1 MNLVNIPSSNL
12 DDVWSLVKKDI
23 SEALS
28 YSGDHTDSQFVY
40 DCVKEKKMQLWVVW
54 DKDKKTT
61 IDKYYGVVVTEIVK
75 RKLIQSCNIF
85 IVTGRH
91 RQQWQHLISVLEDFA
106 IENNC
111 TNMELIARKGWQRI
125 MEQFDYKQTHV
136 VLEKQII
143 NKKEKY
149 DSYK

>member
-28 YSGDHTDSQFVY
+28 YSGNHTDADFVY
-40 DCVKEKKMQLWVVW
+40 DCVKEDKMQLWVVW
-54 DKDKKTT
+54 DKDKSTT
-61 IDKYYGVVVTEIVK
+61 LEKYYGVVVTEIVK

-85 IVTGRH
+85 IVTGRN
-91 RQQWQHLISVLEDFA
+91 RQKWQHLISVLEDFA
-106 IENNC
+106 LENNC
-111 TNMELIARKGWQRI
+111 TNMELFARKGWEKI
-125 MEQFDYKQTHV
+125 MEQFDYKKTHV

-143 NKKEKY
+143 NKKEK
-149 DSYK
+149 

>member
-28 YSGDHTDSQFVY
+28 YSGDHTDSDFVY
-40 DCVKEKKMQLWVVW
+40 DCVKEDKMQLWVVW
-54 DKDKKTT
+54 DKDKPTT
-61 IDKYYGVVVTEIVK
+61 LEKYYGVVVTEIVK

-106 IENNC
+106 LENNC

-136 VLEKQII
+136 VLEKPII
-143 NKKEKY
+143 KTKEK
-149 DSYK
+149 

>member
-1 MNLVNIPSSNL
+1 MKLVNIPSSNL

-28 YSGDHTDSQFVY
+28 YSGNHTDAQFVY
-40 DCVKEKKMQLWVVW
+40 ETLKQNKMQLWVIW
-54 DKDKKTT
+54 DKDKEAT

-91 RQQWQHLISVLEDFA
+91 RQKWQHLISVLEDFA

-111 TNMELIARKGWQRI
+111 TNMELIARKGWQKI

-136 VLEKQII
+136 VLEKQIT
-143 NKKEKY
+143 NKQDK
-149 DSYK
+149 

>member
-23 SEALS
+23 AEALS
-28 YSGDHTDSQFVY
+28 YSGNHTDADFVY
-40 DCVKEKKMQLWVVW
+40 DCVKENKMQLWVVW
-54 DKDKKTT
+54 DKDKPTT
-61 IDKYYGVVVTEIVK
+61 LEKYYGVVVTEIVK

-136 VLEKQII
+136 VLEKPII
-143 NKKEKY
+143 KTKEK
-149 DSYK
+149 

>member
-1 MNLVNIPSSNL
+1 MKLVNIPSSNL

-28 YSGDHTDSQFVY
+28 YSGNHTDAQFVY
-40 DCVKEKKMQLWVVW
+40 DTLKQNKMQLWIVW
-54 DKDKKTT
+54 DKDKEAT

-91 RQQWQHLISVLEDFA
+91 RQKWQHLISVLEDFA
-106 IENNC
+106 TDNDC

-136 VLEKQII
+136 VLEKQIT
-143 NKKEKY
+143 NKKDK
-149 DSYK
+149 

>member
-28 YSGDHTDSQFVY
+28 YSGNHTDAQFVY
-40 DCVKEKKMQLWVVW
+40 DTLKEDKMQLWVVW
-54 DKDKKTT
+54 DKDKPTT
-61 IDKYYGVVVTEIVK
+61 LEKYYGVVVTEIVK

-106 IENNC
+106 LDNQC
-111 TNMELIARKGWQRI
+111 SNMELIARKGWEKI
-125 MEQFDYKQTHV
+125 MEQFNYKRTHV
-136 VLEKQII
+136 VLEKSITQKE
-143 NKKEKY
+143 NK
-149 DSYK
+149 

>member
-12 DDVWSLVKKDI
+12 DDVWNLVKKDI
-23 SEALS
+23 SDALS
-28 YSGDHTDSQFVY
+28 YSGNHTDAQFVY
-40 DCVKEKKMQLWVVW
+40 DCIKEKKMQLWVVW
-54 DKDKKTT
+54 DKDKPTT
-61 IDKYYGVVVTEIVK
+61 VEKYYGVVVTEIVK

-85 IVTGRH
+85 IVTGKH
-91 RQQWQHLISVLEDFA
+91 RQKWQHLISVLEDFA

-136 VLEKQII
+136 VLEKPII
-143 NKKEKY
+143 KKEK
-149 DSYK
+149 

>member
-23 SEALS
+23 SDALS
-28 YSGDHTDSQFVY
+28 YSGNHTDAQFVY

-143 NKKEKY
+143 NKKEK
-149 DSYK
+149 

>member
-28 YSGDHTDSQFVY
+28 YSGNHTDAEFVY
-40 DCVKEKKMQLWVVW
+40 DTIKQNKMQLWIVW
-54 DKDKKTT
+54 DKDKKAT

-91 RQQWQHLISVLEDFA
+91 RQKWQHLISVLEDFA

-136 VLEKQII
+136 VLEKQIT
-143 NKKEKY
+143 NKKDK
-149 DSYK
+149 

>member
-1 MNLVNIPSSNL
+1 MKLVNIPSSNL

-28 YSGDHTDSQFVY
+28 YSGNHTDAQFVY
-40 DCVKEKKMQLWVVW
+40 DTLKEDKMQLWVVW
-54 DKDKKTT
+54 DKDKPTT
-61 IDKYYGVVVTEIVK
+61 LEKYYGVVVTEIVK

-85 IVTGRH
+85 IVTGKH
-91 RQQWQHLISVLEDFA
+91 RQKWQHLISVLEDFA
-106 IENNC
+106 IDNNC

-136 VLEKQII
+136 VLEKPII
-143 NKKEKY
+143 KTKEK
-149 DSYK
+149 

>member
-12 DDVWSLVKKDI
+12 DDVWNLVKKDI

-28 YSGDHTDSQFVY
+28 YSGNHTDAQFVY
-40 DCVKEKKMQLWVVW
+40 DCIKEKKMQLWVVW
-54 DKDKKTT
+54 DKDKPTT
-61 IDKYYGVVVTEIVK
+61 VEKYYGVVVTEIVK

-85 IVTGRH
+85 IVTGKH
-91 RQQWQHLISVLEDFA
+91 RQKWQHLISVLEDFA

-136 VLEKQII
+136 VLEKPIKQ
-143 NKKEKY
+143 KEK
-149 DSYK
+149 

>member
-12 DDVWSLVKKDI
+12 DDVWNLVKKDI

-28 YSGDHTDSQFVY
+28 YSGNHTDAQFVY
-40 DCVKEKKMQLWVVW
+40 DCIKEKKMQLWVVW
-54 DKDKKTT
+54 DKDKPTT
-61 IDKYYGVVVTEIVK
+61 LEKYYGVVVTEIVK

-143 NKKEKY
+143 NKKEK
-149 DSYK
+149 

>member
-23 SEALS
+23 SDALS
-28 YSGDHTDSQFVY
+28 YSGNHTDADFVY
-40 DCVKEKKMQLWVVW
+40 DCVKENKMQLWVVW
-54 DKDKKTT
+54 DKDKPTT
-61 IDKYYGVVVTEIVK
+61 LEKYYGVVVTEIVK

-91 RQQWQHLISVLEDFA
+91 RQKWQHLISVLEDFA

-136 VLEKQII
+136 VLEKPII
-143 NKKEKY
+143 KTKEK
-149 DSYK
+149 

>member
-12 DDVWSLVKKDI
+12 DDVWNLVKKDI
-23 SEALS
+23 SDALS

-40 DCVKEKKMQLWVVW
+40 DCVKENKMQLWVVW
-54 DKDKKTT
+54 DKDKSTT
-61 IDKYYGVVVTEIVK
+61 LEKYFGVVVTEIVK

-85 IVTGRH
+85 IVTGKH
-91 RQQWQHLISVLEDFA
+91 RQKWQHLISVLEDFA

-136 VLEKQII
+136 VLEKPII
-143 NKKEKY
+143 KTKEK
-149 DSYK
+149 

>member
-54 DKDKKTT
+54 DKDKPTT
-61 IDKYYGVVVTEIVK
+61 LEKYYGVVVTEIVK

-91 RQQWQHLISVLEDFA
+91 RQQWQHLINVLEDFA

-143 NKKEKY
+143 NKKEK
-149 DSYK
+149 

>member
-12 DDVWSLVKKDI
+12 DDVWNLVKKDI

-28 YSGDHTDSQFVY
+28 YSGNHTDAQFVY
-40 DCVKEKKMQLWVVW
+40 DCIKEKKMQLWVVW
-54 DKDKKTT
+54 DKDKPTT
-61 IDKYYGVVVTEIVK
+61 VEKYYGVVVTEIVK

-85 IVTGRH
+85 IVTGKH
-91 RQQWQHLISVLEDFA
+91 RQKWQHLISVLEDFA

-143 NKKEKY
+143 NKKEK
-149 DSYK
+149 

>member
-1 MNLVNIPSSNL
+1 MKLVNIPSSNL

-28 YSGDHTDSQFVY
+28 YSGNHTDAQFVY
-40 DCVKEKKMQLWVVW
+40 DTIKQSKMQLWVVW
-54 DKDKKTT
+54 DKDKEAT
-61 IDKYYGVVVTEIVK
+61 IDKYYGVVVTEIIK

-91 RQQWQHLISVLEDFA
+91 RQKWQHLISVLEDFA
-106 IENNC
+106 IDNDC

-136 VLEKQII
+136 VLEKQIT
-143 NKKEKY
+143 NKKDK
-149 DSYK
+149 